1 MSTHYIYEGKE
12 YATLAEVRRAVNKSF
27 PKNPDTDMLLLLNI
41 ETVERPDPV
50 PQEPTEEEKAAAA
63 LEQAKQERA
72 STVEKIKVT
81 IDGMVFDGDEVS
93 QGRMARTVAAAVAK
107 GVDLKTTKRL
117 WVLAND
123 TPAEVTIDQLSRA
136 LEAAG
141 DAQSAVWAKPYE
153 ARAKA

>member
-12 YATLAEVRRAVNKSF
+12 YATLAETRRAVNKSF
-27 PKNPDTDMLLLLNI
+27 PKNPDTAMLLLLNI
-41 ETVERPDPV
+41 KTVERPDPV

-93 QGRMARTVAAAVAK
+93 QGAWHERW
-107 GVDLKTTKRL
+107 RL
-117 WVLAND
+117 LL
-123 TPAEVTIDQLSRA
+123 PRA
-136 LEAAG
+136 LISKRR
-141 DAQSAVWAKPYE
+141 SACGCSPTALLRK
-153 ARAKA
+153 